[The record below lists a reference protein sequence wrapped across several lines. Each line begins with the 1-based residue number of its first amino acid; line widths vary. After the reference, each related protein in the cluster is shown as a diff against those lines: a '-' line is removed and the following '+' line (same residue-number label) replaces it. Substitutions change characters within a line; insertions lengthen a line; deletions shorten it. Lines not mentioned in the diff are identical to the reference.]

1 MLWDWSGS
9 MGKEG
14 RGKRG
19 GERGAG
25 KERWGKRGG
34 ERGVEE
40 YRCLI
45 TTQNRPS
52 FIVGAVCMPSSLWC
66 IFI

>member
-19 GERGAG
+19 GEREVG
-25 KERWGKRGG
+25 KEGWGKRGG
-34 ERGVEE
+34 E

-52 FIVGAVCMPSSLWC
+52 FVVGAVCMPSSLWC